1 MELPLLTIYLLQTS
15 WGTAEVQLLLKEPW
29 ECAAGKERGKSQKLE
44 IQGDTRASFR
54 KGLKKGGCHLNLL
67 WRWGVILLKSPCR
80 QPAGALGF
88 CLALNKTEGG
98 QRKRREWRK
107 ERSSHFIH
115 FFFCV
120 CIPDLSVFHLTLLF
134 MFAKEVLLGGSGQS
148 HSASLSI
155 FIALNRERRSCC
167 WETVHWNSRWC
178 CRLGVSYK
186 AEFCSALDCTMS
198 GSNQSY

>member
-1 MELPLLTIYLLQTS
+1 MKTPPWSVPTAIPACLAMHCRVRNGALSAHHLPALDKLRDCRS
-15 WGTAEVQLLLKEPW
+15 QLLLKEPW

-107 ERSSHFIH
+107 ERSSRFIH
-115 FFFCV
+115 FFF
-120 CIPDLSVFHLTLLF
+120 SVFVFQTYQF
-134 MFAKEVLLGGSGQS
+134 F
-148 HSASLSI
+148 
-155 FIALNRERRSCC
+155 
-167 WETVHWNSRWC
+167 T
-178 CRLGVSYK
+178 
-186 AEFCSALDCTMS
+186 
-198 GSNQSY
+198 